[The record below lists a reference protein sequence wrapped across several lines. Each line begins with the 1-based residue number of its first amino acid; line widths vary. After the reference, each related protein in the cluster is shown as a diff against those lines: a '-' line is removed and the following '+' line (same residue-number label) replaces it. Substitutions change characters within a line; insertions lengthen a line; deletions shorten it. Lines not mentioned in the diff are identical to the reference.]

1 MRFEDRNS
9 WPQHRGLDQGR
20 IRSGRGSRMNRSLD
34 EERSFGQSDYMDEWD
49 REEPRS
55 SYYDRDIRRSD
66 YRPDDYGQGDYSL
79 AGDRE
84 GRRFDRPTQ
93 RRYGNRDYRGTEY
106 SSADRYGE
114 NIGNSGFSDA
124 GFYDDTSFDTN
135 DQRFRRGEHY
145 GKGPKGWR
153 RSDDSI
159 KDQACE
165 ALSDDSRL
173 DASDIEVNVKD
184 GVIHLKGTVDERSS
198 KRRAESCVEN
208 LSGVQ
213 DVINEIRVHR
223 ESGNLRPRE
232 ASESRTKQ

>member
-1 MRFEDRNS
+1 
-9 WPQHRGLDQGR
+9 
-20 IRSGRGSRMNRSLD
+20 
-34 EERSFGQSDYMDEWD
+34 MDEWD

-55 SYYDRDIRRSD
+55 SYYDRDVRRSD
-66 YRPDDYGQGDYSL
+66 YRADDYGQGDYSL

-93 RRYGNRDYRGTEY
+93 RRYGPEHAYEGREY

-114 NIGNSGFSDA
+114 NIGNTGFSDA
-124 GFYDDTSFDTN
+124 GFYDDTSFDTDN
-135 DQRFRRGEHY
+135 QRMRRGGHF

-159 KDQACE
+159 REEVCE

-173 DASDIEVNVKD
+173 DASEIEVNVKD
-184 GVIHLKGTVDERSS
+184 GVIHLKGTVDERAS
-198 KRRAESCVEN
+198 KRRAEACVEN

-223 ESGNLRPRE
+223 ESGNHRST
-232 ASESRTKQ
+232 AVSESRPTKQ